1 MLSKNRIFK
10 RIKRKVELKLKQFGP
25 FPTEPPFCAIFLF
38 HTVEIKPQP
47 WTQGHR
53 YVTAFDSFKTQI
65 HYIKKHF
72 QIVTSSELIE
82 SLRRGDFS
90 QNTAAIHF
98 DDGFRSY
105 SDIVVP
111 FLREQQIPSTIFLVN
126 SVLDGEIPIRN
137 KLAFCL
143 NNEARSD
150 FLSAWQKIIDKED
163 EADVDFSRM
172 ENSDI
177 LSWAKQAITKELEEV
192 VAIFYKKYI
201 RENHHSH
208 PFLDRKK
215 ALELKQETYVEFG
228 SHTLHH
234 LMLSQLN
241 PEQQQY
247 EIIEGHK
254 NLEQFLEMELFHF
267 AYPHGG
273 QAHFNETSEMLVRKY
288 KRITAYSSY
297 GGVNSEYCSSNVK
310 RISLSNHSPMEIKLA
325 VLSFL

>member
-1 MLSKNRIFK
+1 MLSKYRIFK
-10 RIKRKVELKLKQFGP
+10 KIKRKVELKLKQFGP
-25 FPTEPPFCAIFLF
+25 FPTELPFCAIFLF

-201 RENHHSH
+201 MENHHSH
-208 PFLDRKK
+208 PFLDRNE
-215 ALELKQETYVEFG
+215 ALEIKQETYVEFG

-241 PEQQQY
+241 PEEQQY

-273 QAHFNETSEMLVRKY
+273 QSHFNETSEMLVRKN

-297 GGVNSEYCSSNVK
+297 GGVNFEYCSSNVK
-310 RISLSNHSPMEIKLA
+310 RISLSNHSPTEIKLA
-325 VLSFL
+325 VLSSL

>member
-1 MLSKNRIFK
+1 MISKNRILQKIKSKVKFK
-10 RIKRKVELKLKQFGP
+10 FKQIGT
-25 FPTEPPFCAIFLF
+25 FPKEPPFCAIFLY
-38 HTVEIKPQP
+38 HTVETEPQP

-53 YVTAFDSFKTQI
+53 YVTTFDSFKTQI
-65 HYIKKHF
+65 NYIKKHF

-90 QNTAAIHF
+90 QNTAAINF

-177 LSWAKQAITKELEEV
+177 LSWGKQAITKELEEV

-201 RENHHSH
+201 RGNHHSH
-208 PFLDRKK
+208 PFLDRNE

-241 PEQQQY
+241 PEEQQY

-273 QAHFNETSEMLVRKY
+273 QSHFNETSEMLVRKY

-325 VLSFL
+325 VLSSL